1 MELKL
6 MYTEKGNPF
15 MHAKAQLGL
24 MRQGTNAWQKTWE
37 LILGTDKDVLAKHGI
52 AGKIFIPTK

>member
-1 MELKL
+1 